1 MRRGIMRVVVEM
13 ELFLRLCFFLLF
25 SIGAPAREVPLTSCS
40 SQIEATR
47 NLQNASGISLPL
59 HHPRSP
65 CVEKLNTQA
74 AAQHD
79 LPFSDI
85 LHHDTGRVN
94 SLLHRLAGSAASVP
108 LTPGTALGVGN
119 YVVHISLG
127 TPPNPYA
134 VVIDTGSSLSWLQCL
149 PCKISCHNQLGPIF
163 NPAAS
168 STYRSISCSAAA
180 CSALSSATLNPSS
193 CSRSGACIYEATYGD
208 SSFSLGYLSEDTL
221 SLSKQSGAAVVPGFV
236 FGCGEDNEG
245 LFGKSAGI
253 VGLAKNSLSLLSQLA
268 PRYGNSFSY
277 CLPSPSATGYIS
289 FGGYNSNNLAFTPMA
304 SSSLDKTLYF
314 LKLEGI
320 TVAGRG
326 LAVSSEVY
334 DRTPTIIDSGT
345 VITRLPDEVY
355 SALSGAVV
363 AAVGG
368 KLKRAAAFSLL
379 DTCYEGS
386 TAEINPVP
394 EVAFVFA
401 SGAVVRLP
409 ARNVMIDVEKGTTC
423 LAFAAERGVAI
434 IGNRQQQTFNV
445 VYDVGN
451 RKIGFAAG
459 GCG

>member
-1 MRRGIMRVVVEM
+1 M
-13 ELFLRLCFFLLF
+13 ELLSRLCFFLLF
-25 SIGAPAREVPLTSCS
+25 SVVALAREAPLPSCS
-40 SQIEATR
+40 AQFEGTL
-47 NLQNASGISLPL
+47 NLQNSSGIRLPL

-65 CVEKLNTQA
+65 CVEKLISSQ

-85 LHHDTGRVN
+85 LHHDTRRVN
-94 SLLHRLAGSAASVP
+94 SLLHRLSGSTPSVP
-108 LTPGTALGVGN
+108 LSPGSALGVGN
-119 YVVHISLG
+119 YIVQISFG
-127 TPPNPYA
+127 TPPKRYA
-134 VVIDTGSSLSWLQCL
+134 VVIDTGSSLSWIQCL
-149 PCKISCHNQLGPIF
+149 PCRISCHNQIGPIF

-180 CSALSSATLNPSS
+180 CSALSAATLNPSS
-193 CSRSGACIYEATYGD
+193 CSQSGTCIYQSTYGD

-221 SLSKQSGAAVVPGFV
+221 SLSNERGGNFPRFV

-253 VGLAKNSLSLLSQLA
+253 VGLSKDSLSLLSQLA

-277 CLPSPSATGYIS
+277 CLPSSSATGYLS
-289 FGGYNSNNLAFTPMA
+289 FGGYISKNLVFTPMV
-304 SSSLDKTLYF
+304 SSSLDKSLYF

-320 TVAGRG
+320 TVARRN
-326 LAVSSEVY
+326 LAISPEVY

-345 VITRLPDEVY
+345 VITRLPEEVY
-355 SALSGAVV
+355 VALRGAVV
-363 AAVGG
+363 AELSG
-368 KLKRAAAFSLL
+368 KFKPAAAYSLL

-386 TAEINPVP
+386 SGAIPVP

-401 SGAVVRLP
+401 GRTVVRLP
-409 ARNVMIDVEKGTTC
+409 ARNVMIDVEKGTSC

-445 VYDVGN
+445 VYDVGKG
-451 RKIGFAAG
+451 KIGFAAG